1 MFIQRY
7 ILFQLFYTQ
16 GFPPDPGRGRRSEQ
30 RERGPFRALKMRPV
44 RQEAVHSLWSRLFCG
59 PLKMRRVPQEAF
71 LSTARIFRT
80 IGGPLRYRMPQSQK
94 GERHCLQL
102 VSQIPKRRSHCLQR
116 VSQIPKMRKALP
128 AANATTARKEE
139 GSAKSV
145 ARLTGENKKRTTRK
159 IVLFPIWGAMWG
171 SNPRHPEPQSGAL
184 PTELIAPCQF
194 GVTKVQRFF
203 GIAREY
209 SKKELS
215 LCDWNKNRIGEYVKR
230 D

>member
-1 MFIQRY
+1 MPSRGWGGLIPN
-7 ILFQLFYTQ
+7 I
-16 GFPPDPGRGRRSEQ
+16 PDAPRTTEGCSAHRISLPYRRSLFFTPNASENAS
-30 RERGPFRALKMRPV
+30 RTPGSLFEHGTHIPYHSRPSPV
-44 RQEAVHSLWSRLFCG
+44 PNATK
-59 PLKMRRVPQEAF
+59 PKMRRALPA
-71 LSTARIFRT
+71 AT
-80 IGGPLRYRMPQSQK
+80 ITNTRK
-94 GERHCLQL
+94 E
-102 VSQIPKRRSHCLQR
+102 
-116 VSQIPKMRKALP
+116 KALP
-128 AANATTARKEE
+128 ATNATTARKEE
-139 GSAKSV
+139 ANAKSA
-145 ARLTGENKKRTTRK
+145 ARLTGEKQKENDIK

-215 LCDWNKNRIGEYVKR
+215 LCDWNKNRIREYVKR

>member
-1 MFIQRY
+1 MM
-7 ILFQLFYTQ
+7 
-16 GFPPDPGRGRRSEQ
+16 RRV
-30 RERGPFRALKMRPV
+30 P
-44 RQEAVHSLWSRLFCG
+44 QEAVLSTEYSFRTGNACFLHRM

-80 IGGPLRYRMPQSQK
+80 IEGPLRYRMPQTA
-94 GERHCLQL
+94 ER
-102 VSQIPKRRSHCLQR
+102 RR
-116 VSQIPKMRKALP
+116 ALP

-139 GSAKSV
+139 ANAKSA
-145 ARLTGENKKRTTRK
+145 ARLIGEKQKENDIK

-194 GVTKVQRFF
+194 GATKVQRFF
-203 GIAREY
+203 GIPREY

-215 LCDWNKNRIGEYVKR
+215 LCDLNKNRIREYVKR

>member
-1 MFIQRY
+1 M
-7 ILFQLFYTQ
+7 
-16 GFPPDPGRGRRSEQ
+16 RRVSQ
-30 RERGPFRALKMRPV
+30 K
-44 RQEAVHSLWSRLFCG
+44 AVLRTEYSFCTG
-59 PLKMRRVPQEAF
+59 NACFLHRMPLKMRRVPQEAF

-80 IGGPLRYRMPQSQK
+80 IEGPLRYRMHKERRIACSKYRKYQK
-94 GERHCLQL
+94 GED
-102 VSQIPKRRSHCLQR
+102 CLQR
-116 VSQIPKMRKALP
+116 IYQ
-128 AANATTARKEE
+128 TARKEE
-139 GSAKSV
+139 TIAQSA
-145 ARLTGENKKRTTRK
+145 ARLIGENKKRTTRK

-215 LCDWNKNRIGEYVKR
+215 LCDWNKNRIREYVKR